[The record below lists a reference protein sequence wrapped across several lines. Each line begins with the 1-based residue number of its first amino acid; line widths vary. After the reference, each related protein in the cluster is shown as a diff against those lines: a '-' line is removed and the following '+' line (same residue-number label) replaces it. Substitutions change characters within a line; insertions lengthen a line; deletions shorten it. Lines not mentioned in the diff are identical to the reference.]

1 MTSEILIVVG
11 YLLYDQIRRSLTWAL
26 PFNLVSIEVNQ
37 KSMRTLYTLLN
48 SLLLLTLSS
57 LLSPLSRISSILFSG
72 FSYHS
77 RCVILIISC

>member
-48 SLLLLTLSS
+48 SLLSAVSSLSYLLYPLQWLLLSLTLCDTNYI
-57 LLSPLSRISSILFSG
+57 LLD
-72 FSYHS
+72 YE
-77 RCVILIISC
+77 